1 MANPEQVGNHAKT
14 GANLTVS
21 LTADG
26 NTIHSFIPL
35 VAYYPLIGQY
45 YKSAISFGGNLPFHP
60 QIFFLKP
67 IKSVSE
73 NHQILQN
80 QRLN

>member
-45 YKSAISFGGNLPFHP
+45 YKSATSFRGKFAFSSPD
-60 QIFFLKP
+60 FF
-67 IKSVSE
+67 SE
-73 NHQILQN
+73 AN
-80 QRLN
+80 